1 MRLTTQLVKQQWI
14 PPHTRVRKAGIMLA
28 VSVLVAM
35 GVGNGRLKAQGLSP
49 GEKETEIV
57 RGTVV
62 NSMTG
67 EPIGRA
73 LVFSPDNRFAM
84 MSDAGGHFEF
94 KIPPAKS
101 EPESG
106 NASEHI
112 TISNGAHRP
121 WTGTN
126 GPNALMARKPGFVI
140 DENYR
145 EGILPNEGE
154 LAPKRPPA

>member
-1 MRLTTQLVKQQWI
+1 MRWTTQLII
-14 PPHTRVRKAGIMLA
+14 PLHTRVRKTRIMLA

-35 GVGNGRLKAQGLSP
+35 GVGNGRVKAQGLSP

-84 MSDAGGHFEF
+84 MSDAGGTLSSKF
-94 KIPPAKS
+94 
-101 EPESG
+101 
-106 NASEHI
+106 
-112 TISNGAHRP
+112 HRQKA
-121 WTGTN
+121 N
-126 GPNALMARKPGFVI
+126 QR
-140 DENYR
+140 R
-145 EGILPNEGE
+145 EMRLSI
-154 LAPKRPPA
+154 